1 MNLFFYNNLGID
13 NLRRFFNIFKFKK
26 NYLNK
31 IKVSLVGHV
40 NYQCGIGQDVR
51 QTYLA
56 LKLKVIKSEI
66 IDFGL
71 KKNNRETNRKLQ
83 FIKGDYKNYDQEI
96 LILCLNPDDCFN
108 YLSSKRKSFFDRK
121 YIIGYIPWEF
131 DIWPKILNN
140 LYSYFD
146 EMWISSEF
154 TFRAFREFEKTKKL
168 MPLCVDNP
176 GIKIKPLSNK
186 KKSYYRNKYNLPENN
201 IIYLSSFDLES
212 YITRKNPWAVINS
225 FQKAF
230 NPNYPNKPINEKV
243 NLLIKTFK
251 PIAYNRDWEI
261 LKNIIKLDER
271 IIIVEE
277 NLDYYELIYL
287 YGSCDA
293 LISLHRSE
301 GFGRIM
307 VECINLG
314 LEIICTNWG
323 GNTDFCNNNFTH
335 LVPYKKI
342 DVIPGT
348 YPFWEGQKWADPDL
362 DKAAEYI
369 YDIYKGK
376 RLNKKNFRDKI
387 RNKFSLEHTG
397 YSYSQRI
404 KEIIEKLS

>member
-1 MNLFFYNNLGID
+1 
-13 NLRRFFNIFKFKK
+13 
-26 NYLNK
+26 
-31 IKVSLVGHV
+31 
-40 NYQCGIGQDVR
+40 
-51 QTYLA
+51 
-56 LKLKVIKSEI
+56 
-66 IDFGL
+66 
-71 KKNNRETNRKLQ
+71 
-83 FIKGDYKNYDQEI
+83 
-96 LILCLNPDDCFN
+96 
-108 YLSSKRKSFFDRK
+108 
-121 YIIGYIPWEF
+121 
-131 DIWPKILNN
+131 
-140 LYSYFD
+140 
-146 EMWISSEF
+146 
-154 TFRAFREFEKTKKL
+154 

-176 GIKIKPLSNK
+176 GIKIKPLSIK

-212 YITRKNPWAVINS
+212 YIRKNPWAVINS